1 MAESKRNTGMK
12 IDGDMIRNLAEL
24 LDETGLTEI
33 EFSEGERR
41 IRVTRASTGIV
52 AAAPPPVAAAAA
64 PAAEATPAA
73 AAAPAASQAGAVT
86 SPMVGTAYV
95 APEPGAGPFVK
106 VGDQVAEGQTVLIVE
121 AMKVMNPIRAPHAG
135 TVQQILVSDGQPVEF
150 GEVIMVIQ

>member
-1 MAESKRNTGMK
+1 MAESKRSAGMK

-41 IRVTRASTGIV
+41 IRVTRAATGIV
-52 AAAPPPVAAAAA
+52 TAA
-64 PAAEATPAA
+64 PAPAA
-73 AAAPAASQAGAVT
+73 AAAMPAVEAAPAAAPSASQPGAVT

-95 APEPGAGPFVK
+95 APEPGAPPFVR

-135 TVQQILVSDGQPVEF
+135 TVQQVLVSDGQPVEF

>member
-1 MAESKRNTGMK
+1 MAESKRSAGMK

-33 EFSEGERR
+33 EFAEGERR
-41 IRVTRASTGIV
+41 IRVTRASGGIV
-52 AAAPPPVAAAAA
+52 ATAPPAAVAMPAAADAPPEPAAA
-64 PAAEATPAA
+64 PSAG
-73 AAAPAASQAGAVT
+73 QAGAVT

-95 APEPGAGPFVK
+95 APEPGAPPFVK

-135 TVQQILVSDGQPVEF
+135 TVQQVLVSDGQPVEF

>member
-1 MAESKRNTGMK
+1 MAESKRSAGMK

-33 EFSEGERR
+33 EFAEGERR
-41 IRVTRASTGIV
+41 IRVTRASGGIV
-52 AAAPPPVAAAAA
+52 AAAA
-64 PAAEATPAA
+64 PAAAAPAPAAEAPAPAA
-73 AAAPAASQAGAVT
+73 AAPSASQAGAVT

-135 TVQQILVSDGQPVEF
+135 TVQQVLVSDGQPVEF

>member
-52 AAAPPPVAAAAA
+52 AAAPAPVAAAPA
-64 PAAEATPAA
+64 PAAEAAPAA
-73 AAAPAASQAGAVT
+73 AAAPAASQAGSVT

-95 APEPGAGPFVK
+95 SPEPGAPPFVK

>member
-1 MAESKRNTGMK
+1 MK
-12 IDGDMIRNLAEL
+12 IDGDMIRKLAEL

-33 EFSEGERR
+33 EFAEGERR
-41 IRVTRASTGIV
+41 IRVTRGASGIV
-52 AAAPPPVAAAAA
+52 AAAA
-64 PAAEATPAA
+64 PAAAPAAPPPAETPAA
-73 AAAPAASQAGAVT
+73 APVAATQDGAVT

-95 APEPGAGPFVK
+95 APEPGAPPFVK

-135 TVQQILVSDGQPVEF
+135 TVQQVLVSDGQPVEF

>member
-1 MAESKRNTGMK
+1 M
-12 IDGDMIRNLAEL
+12 
-24 LDETGLTEI
+24 
-33 EFSEGERR
+33 
-41 IRVTRASTGIV
+41 TRASAGIV
-52 AAAPPPVAAAAA
+52 AAAAPAPAAVAAA
-64 PAAEATPAA
+64 PAAEAAPAA
-73 AAAPAASQAGAVT
+73 AAPSANQAGAVT

>member
-1 MAESKRNTGMK
+1 MAESRRSTGMK
-12 IDGDMIRNLAEL
+12 VDSNMIRTLAEL

-33 EFSEGERR
+33 EFSEGDRR
-41 IRVTRASTGIV
+41 IRVTRGATGIV
-52 AAAPPPVAAAAA
+52 AAAAPAVAAPVADAAAA
-64 PAAEATPAA
+64 PAAI
-73 AAAPAASQAGAVT
+73 QAGAVT

-121 AMKVMNPIRAPHAG
+121 AMKVMNPIRAPHSG
-135 TVQQILVSDGQPVEF
+135 TVQQVFVSDGQPVEF